1 MWVCP
6 CVQTVTVDF
15 INVYHAKG
23 IQPYF
28 CALGHQGKHETGCS
42 ILFQRRLE
50 TGFILLLH
58 PPEI

>member
-1 MWVCP
+1 MYTM
-6 CVQTVTVDF
+6 QE
-15 INVYHAKG
+15 G

-28 CALGHQGKHETGCS
+28 CALGHQDKHETGCS
-42 ILFQRRLE
+42 VLFQRRLE